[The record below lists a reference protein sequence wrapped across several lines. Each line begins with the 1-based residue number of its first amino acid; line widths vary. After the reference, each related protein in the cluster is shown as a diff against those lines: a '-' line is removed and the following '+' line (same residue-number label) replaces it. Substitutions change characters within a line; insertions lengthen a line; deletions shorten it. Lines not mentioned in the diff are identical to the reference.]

1 MRRTLMRDPVFWLCL
16 VLLTGLLLLSFG
28 NTIFRDGQVDQI
40 SNRYAEDGT
49 FLATSPLK
57 PSSDQWLGT
66 DRSGYDLFQ
75 LMIEGFK
82 WTAGICMIVALGR
95 MFLSLV
101 IAIPLAF
108 RSARVNRYLKLVL
121 DGFLVLPLSL
131 VALLI
136 LLPSLTFFDSTAIPP
151 LFDRVSFELIVLIL
165 LGLPS
170 LSLYLI
176 AETRQLLSQEFMIVA
191 QTLGGSPWHR
201 FRRHIWPHLVPT
213 LTIVFM
219 QQFIQTLMLLVHLSL
234 FKIFFAGTVNLHVGT
249 APTIFEWSSMFGYYY
264 NQFSATSWLNH
275 MFLVPLIGLALV
287 VFFSN
292 LFMSR
297 LERAFRFRQQLKPIK
312 LSTSRAQDEAA
323 ATSMVNPFTLVAR
336 NSRHDSD

>member
-1 MRRTLMRDPVFWLCL
+1 MRRTLIRDPIFWLCL
-16 VLLTGLLLLSFG
+16 SLLVGLLLLSFG

-66 DRSGYDLFQ
+66 DRSGNDLFQ
-75 LMIEGFK
+75 MMIEGFK
-82 WTAGICMIVALGR
+82 WTIGVCTIVALSR
-95 MFLSLV
+95 MILSLI

-108 RSARVNRYLKLVL
+108 RNARVNQYLKLVL

-131 VALLI
+131 VALL
-136 LLPSLTFFDSTAIPP
+136 LLFSSLFFTDSTVVPP
-151 LFDRVSFELIVLIL
+151 LFNRVSFELTILIL

-191 QTLGGSPWHR
+191 QTLGGSPWYR
-201 FRRHIWPHLVPT
+201 FKRHIWPHLVPT

-219 QQFIQTLMLLVHLSL
+219 QQFIQTLMLLIHLSL
-234 FKIFFAGTVNLHVGT
+234 LGIFFAGTVALYEGVM
-249 APTIFEWSSMFGYYY
+249 PTIFEWSSMFGYYY

-312 LSTSRAQDEAA
+312 LSASRAQDEAA
-323 ATSMVNPFTLVAR
+323 ATSMVDPFTPVALK
-336 NSRHDSD
+336 SHHDSD

>member
-1 MRRTLMRDPVFWLCL
+1 MFI
-16 VLLTGLLLLSFG
+16 LLTGFLLLSFG

-108 RSARVNRYLKLVL
+108 RSARVNRYLKLIL

-191 QTLGGSPWHR
+191 QSLGGSPWHR

-213 LTIVFM
+213 LAIVFM

-249 APTIFEWSSMFGYYY
+249 APTIFEWSRCSVITI
-264 NQFSATSWLNH
+264 TSFQRRLGS
-275 MFLVPLIGLALV
+275 IIC
-287 VFFSN
+287 S
-292 LFMSR
+292 LF
-297 LERAFRFRQQLKPIK
+297 
-312 LSTSRAQDEAA
+312 
-323 ATSMVNPFTLVAR
+323 
-336 NSRHDSD
+336 H

>member
-1 MRRTLMRDPVFWLCL
+1 MRRTLMRDPIFWLCL
-16 VLLTGLLLLSFG
+16 VLLAGLLLLSFG

-108 RSARVNRYLKLVL
+108 RSARVNRYLKLVF

-234 FKIFFAGTVNLHVGT
+234 FDIFFAGTVNLHVGT

-312 LSTSRAQDEAA
+312 LSESRAQDEAA
-323 ATSMVNPFTLVAR
+323 ATSMVDSFTLVAR

>member
-1 MRRTLMRDPVFWLCL
+1 MHRTLIRDPIFWFCL
-16 VLLTGLLLLSFG
+16 FLLTGLLLLSFG
-28 NTIFRDGQVDQI
+28 NTIFRDGKVDHI
-40 SNRYAEDGT
+40 ANLYSKDGT

-66 DRSGYDLFQ
+66 DRSGNDLFQ
-75 LMIEGFK
+75 MMIEGFK
-82 WTAGICMIVALGR
+82 WTVGACTVVALGR
-95 MFLSLV
+95 MLLSL
-101 IAIPLAF
+101 AIGVPLAF
-108 RSARVNRYLKLVL
+108 RNARVNRYLKLVL

-131 VALLI
+131 VSLL
-136 LLPSLTFFDSTAIPP
+136 LLFTSLIFLDSTVVPP
-151 LFDRVSFELIVLIL
+151 LFNRVSFEVTVLIL

-191 QTLGGSPWHR
+191 RTLGGSPWYR

-234 FKIFFAGTVNLHVGT
+234 FGIFFAGTVNLNEGI
-249 APTIFEWSSMFGYYY
+249 APSIFEWASMFGYYY
-264 NQFSATSWLNH
+264 HQFSATSWFNH

-312 LSTSRAQDEAA
+312 RSPSRAQDEAA
-323 ATSMVNPFTLVAR
+323 ATSMVDPFTPVALK
-336 NSRHDSD
+336 SHHDSD

>member
-1 MRRTLMRDPVFWLCL
+1 MRRTLLRDPVFWLCL
-16 VLLTGLLLLSFG
+16 VLLIGLLLLSFG

-49 FLATSPLK
+49 FLATSPLE

-82 WTAGICMIVALGR
+82 WTVGICMIVALGR
-95 MFLSLV
+95 MLLSLI

-136 LLPSLTFFDSTAIPP
+136 LLPSLTFFDSTTIPS
-151 LFDRVSFELIVLIL
+151 LFDRVSFELTILIL

-191 QTLGGSPWHR
+191 QTLGGSPWHQ

-234 FKIFFAGTVNLHVGT
+234 FDIFFV
-249 APTIFEWSSMFGYYY
+249 E
-264 NQFSATSWLNH
+264 Q
-275 MFLVPLIGLALV
+275 LIY
-287 VFFSN
+287 
-292 LFMSR
+292 M
-297 LERAFRFRQQLKPIK
+297 
-312 LSTSRAQDEAA
+312 
-323 ATSMVNPFTLVAR
+323 
-336 NSRHDSD
+336 

>member
-16 VLLTGLLLLSFG
+16 FLLTVLLILSFG
-28 NTIFRDGQVDQI
+28 NTILRDGQVDKI

-66 DRSGYDLFQ
+66 DRSGNDLFQ

-82 WTAGICMIVALGR
+82 WTVGICILVALSR

-108 RSARVNRYLKLVL
+108 RTARVNRYLKLIL

-131 VALLI
+131 VSLL
-136 LLPSLTFFDSTAIPP
+136 LLFSSLVFIDSTVVPS
-151 LFDRVSFELIVLIL
+151 LFDRVSFELIILIL

-201 FRRHIWPHLVPT
+201 FRRHILPHLIPT
-213 LTIVFM
+213 LMIVFM
-219 QQFIQTLMLLVHLSL
+219 QQFIQTLMLLIHLSL
-234 FKIFFAGTVNLHVGT
+234 LGIFFAGTVNLYEGVM
-249 APTIFEWSSMFGYYY
+249 PTIFEWSSMFGYYY

-275 MFLVPLIGLALV
+275 MFLVPLIGLALI

-312 LSTSRAQDEAA
+312 GSASRAQDEAA
-323 ATSMVNPFTLVAR
+323 ATSMVDPFTLVAR